1 MQTKTSFDAVIFGS
15 SGLTGSFL
23 LSELV
28 KSPAYAT
35 VLSIGRRKDDHTVEK
50 VTQWSLDEIDLS
62 KKHPDLHIDKCF
74 ICLGTTIKK
83 AGSKQNFE
91 YVDFTLVV
99 QAATFAHNHGA
110 QQLYVISAIGA
121 DAKSPWFYSKV
132 KGKTEIALC
141 KIPYKEIHIFR
152 PSLLLGDRNE
162 HRTGE
167 SFAIR
172 VYQIAEPF
180 VAGLL
185 GKYRPIPAWQLAKGM
200 LKCSILP
207 PANSSPAVYH
217 YKEIKQLLNS

>member
-1 MQTKTSFDAVIFGS
+1 MQNNMSFDAVIFGS

-23 LSELV
+23 LSELET
-28 KSPAYAT
+28 SPAYASI
-35 VLSIGRRKDDHTVEK
+35 LSIGRRKGDHAMEK
-50 VTQWSLDEIDLS
+50 VTHWSLDDIDLS
-62 KKHPDLHIDKCF
+62 KKHPGLHIEKCF

-83 AGSKQNFE
+83 AGSKENFE
-91 YVDFTLVV
+91 YVDFTLVI

-110 QQLYVISAIGA
+110 QKLYVISAIGA

-132 KGKTEIALC
+132 KGKAEVALC

-167 SFAIR
+167 SLAIR
-172 VYQIAEPF
+172 TYQIAEPF
-180 VAGLL
+180 VAGVL

-207 PANSSPAVYH
+207 RSNSSPAIYH